1 VRVSFSKILILYQ
14 SQASPKKL
22 NIKWQFV
29 SEIKE
34 APKLKFGLKCGEK
47 KFPKN

>member
-1 VRVSFSKILILYQ
+1 VCVSFS
-14 SQASPKKL
+14 
-22 NIKWQFV
+22 NIVSITRIPIKNKKWQYV